1 MKKNERI
8 HNPSLSTHVMMSW
21 VSAVYWFLFADFCYA
36 GWTESWCLFL
46 HWGRPGL
53 FPVFVLP
60 DNVAVNT
67 EERVV
72 CVCVCVCPCCYI
84 SFLLCK
90 YQQPDSVGRRSGV
103 SLTYKRLSGLSSKWH
118 MYHCKLTPTMFHLPC
133 ILAKILCYILFFF
146 LDILMMY
153 IPQQF

>member
-1 MKKNERI
+1 MKGSAI
-8 HNPSLSTHVMMSW
+8 HCSPLTLWCRGCQQFIGFFLLIFLMLGEQKWGAYSFIEEDLVCFQCLSFQIKSPYILRNM
-21 VSAVYWFLFADFCYA
+21 L
-36 GWTESWCLFL
+36 
-46 HWGRPGL
+46 
-53 FPVFVLP
+53 
-60 DNVAVNT
+60 
-67 EERVV
+67 
-72 CVCVCVCPCCYI
+72 CVCVRVCPCCYI
-84 SFLLCK
+84 PFLLCK
-90 YQQPDSVGRRSGV
+90 YQGPDSVGRMSGV